1 MRRNRSYFEGNRF
14 IYVLFISYF
23 IFLVTSGIGN
33 LHYNEKREL
42 TFVKNKFDEI
52 QEKYEYLMGNMSH
65 GNIEDNNKEILYLE
79 EMRDEILDSVSKE
92 GEFWLVDLKNLIKQK
107 ENLLIRNFIDNNINQ
122 DDITY
127 LKLKN
132 ELDEYNLYYSLKEK
146 PLEYT
151 DSLFIRNF
159 IYIFNSKGHQ
169 IFLTCV
175 VFLACFYTM
184 KFKGREYSGFFNI
197 SISLV
202 IGVIIVQILNLLIW
216 FFNDNGINLFY
227 PIRIID
233 NFNNNFNVESIAD
246 RVVPFYQIVLYIFL
260 SEIIYIMFIVSSLKI
275 IDLLFEKGI
284 FKVLGLFIFVLL
296 TIGLSFTPYR
306 GISFFS
312 YGKFFDVI
320 RGYEGIYRANE
331 IFGIQLF
338 LVILCF
344 SIGIFSFVYLY
355 KKYIL
360 NNGSI

>member
-1 MRRNRSYFEGNRF
+1 MRKRSYSEGNRF

-23 IFLVTSGIGN
+23 IFLLTSGIGN
-33 LHYNEKREL
+33 LHYNEKSNL

-52 QEKYEYLMGNMSH
+52 QEKYEYLMGNMSK

-79 EMRDEILDSVSKE
+79 EMRDEILDNVSKE

-107 ENLLIRNFIDNNINQ
+107 ENFLIRSFVNNDMNQ

-132 ELDEYNLYYSLKEK
+132 ELDEYNFYYNLKEK

-151 DSLFIRNF
+151 DSLLIRNF

-175 VFLACFYTM
+175 IFLMCFYTM
-184 KFKGREYSGFFNI
+184 KFKDKEYNGFFKI
-197 SISLV
+197 SITLIV
-202 IGVIIVQILNLLIW
+202 GVIVAQLLNLLIC
-216 FFNDNGINLFY
+216 FFKDNGINLFY
-227 PIRIID
+227 PVRIIK
-233 NFNNNFNVESIAD
+233 NFNNNFNVESIVD
-246 RVVPFYQIVLYIFL
+246 SVVPFYQIMLYTVL
-260 SEIIYIMFIVSSLKI
+260 SEIIYIVFIVSFFKI

-284 FKVLGLFIFVLL
+284 FKILGVIIFVLL

-306 GISFFS
+306 GVSFLS
-312 YGKFFDVI
+312 YGRFFDVI
-320 RGYEGIYRANE
+320 RGYESIYRSNE

-338 LVILCF
+338 LVVLCF

-360 NNGSI
+360 NDDSI